1 MKKHTVLIV
10 GGSGL
15 IGQRLKYHFEK
26 LNYEVRILSRNK
38 KSKYYWDPVKQ
49 IIDSET
55 LYNVNYIVNVCG
67 SSIDKRWTK
76 KRKKEIYLS
85 RVTATRFL
93 IDKIKSHNQKI
104 EKYIGV
110 SAIGYYNYDHL
121 LKNENSKNGDHF
133 LAHVCSDWELAI
145 SKQNEIPFC
154 LLRLGVVLSNQG
166 GMLKKLLFPFSLNLG
181 SALGSGQQ
189 KISWIHIDDVCRMML
204 HCVKNEENQ
213 IFNCVSPNP
222 ISNEYFSK
230 TLAKALRK
238 KMWKKNIPA
247 FILKILFGEMSSMI
261 LENLT
266 VSSKKIEKTG
276 FTFKFPDIEKALENL
291 IN

>member
-15 IGQRLKYHFEK
+15 IGQRLKYHFGK
-26 LNYEVRILSRNK
+26 MNYDVRILSRKK
-38 KSKYYWDPVKQ
+38 KSKYYWDPVKK
-49 IIDSET
+49 IIDREA
-55 LYNVNYIVNVCG
+55 LYNVNYVINLCG
-67 SSIDKRWTK
+67 SSIDRRWTK

-85 RVTATRFL
+85 RVNATSFL
-93 IDKIKSHNQKI
+93 IDKINSHNQKI

-110 SAIGYYNYDHL
+110 SAIGYYKYDHL
-121 LKNENSKNGDHF
+121 LKNEKSEKGNHF
-133 LAHVCSDWELAI
+133 LAHVCCDWEAPI
-145 SKQNEIPFC
+145 SKQTKIPFC

-166 GMLKKLLFPFSLNLG
+166 GMLKKLLLPFSLNLG
-181 SALGSGQQ
+181 SAIGSGQQ
-189 KISWIHIDDVCRMML
+189 KISWIHIDDVCQMMI
-204 HCVKNEENQ
+204 HCIKKEENQ

-230 TLAKALRK
+230 TLAKVLRK

-247 FILKILFGEMSSMI
+247 LILKIIFGEMSSMI

-266 VSSKKIEKTG
+266 VSSKKIEATG
-276 FTFKFPDIEKALENL
+276 FVFKFPDIEKALKDL